1 VIPGSNTEQD
11 DVVVVVDEAGHDRS
25 AAKIDLA
32 RARTQPLIAAGADG
46 GEPSILY
53 GDLCRRGP
61 ACIHR
66 REPAVREVQITRAST
81 RVGGC
86 LTEDGN

>member
-1 VIPGSNTEQD
+1 MRHT
-11 DVVVVVDEAGHDRS
+11 
-25 AAKIDLA
+25 KIVATLGPASSSPAILDA
-32 RARTQPLIAAGADG
+32 LIAAGADG